1 MVKNFRS
8 HARILDLANSVVNLL
23 EVIFPKTIDKLMKEI
38 SDLDGAKPI
47 VIDTVD
53 SEKFKDLLNKYLV
66 WGDSSDSGT
75 SKAGKQ
81 LGCN

>member
-1 MVKNFRS
+1 MN
-8 HARILDLANSVVNLL
+8 
-23 EVIFPKTIDKLMKEI
+23 EI